1 MNLMSLSCPVF
12 STLFVCRQLCPL
24 DRCLAI
30 GPDLHTVFCSR
41 SLSRLARR
49 LEDVAYRG
57 RRTFAKR
64 RASEGREAAAEKAT
78 RVEKACVRVRLAKA
92 DLLSLLRRLRCRNEQ
107 NLFPRPRVPER
118 GAHAACSSVRPS
130 SMSTWPLAML
140 TCGLRQCLGRTRSF
154 ILVLPSPS
162 SPLRY

>member
-1 MNLMSLSCPVF
+1 MAGNDEPTTMNSTGVSESHRLPSCVLISKLYWVHRCINEFCSPNRWFMWECSLSCPVF
-12 STLFVCRQLCPL
+12 STIFVCRQLCPL

-30 GPDLHTVFCSR
+30 GPDLHGVFCSR

-92 DLLSLLRRLRCRNEQ
+92 DLLSL
-107 NLFPRPRVPER
+107 PPSAPPVPK
-118 GAHAACSSVRPS
+118 
-130 SMSTWPLAML
+130 
-140 TCGLRQCLGRTRSF
+140 
-154 ILVLPSPS
+154 
-162 SPLRY
+162 